1 MIINVTK
8 RMSFI
13 IVEHGL
19 DLITKVLQPCLQ
31 TPHIFWMIQ
40 ISKMMVKLMMRKWP
54 STLI

>member
-1 MIINVTK
+1 MVINVTK

-19 DLITKVLQPCLQ
+19 DLITNVLQQCLQ
-31 TPHIFWMIQ
+31 TLNILWLIQ
-40 ISKMMVKLMMRKWP
+40 ISKMMVKLMMTKRP